1 MRNARLMVLAAALL
15 LPSTVLAQR
24 GGGMG
29 GMGGMGRGGMGGG
42 RRGGRSGGGEGASA
56 PQVPSSDDILKN
68 SPLRLLID
76 KAKDLSLAD
85 SQRTALVNQQAQ
97 LDQRLQHLLVTLDSA
112 KANRPRVLSDSERA
126 VGGDQREVAM
136 SGFRMVRSTLGSIRA
151 VEDSAATVAV
161 NAFTDKQRA
170 KAYKLLADR
179 REKLDKQEAPAE
191 RGGRR
196 GEPPSNRFRMLD

>member
-1 MRNARLMVLAAALL
+1 MVLMAALL

-56 PQVPSSDDILKN
+56 PQVPSSDDILKD

-85 SQRTALVNQQAQ
+85 SQRTSIVNQQAQ

-126 VGGDQREVAM
+126 GGGDQREAAM
-136 SGFRMVRSTLGSIRA
+136 SGFRMVRSTLASIRA
-151 VEDSAATVAV
+151 AEDSAAVVAV
-161 NAFTDKQRA
+161 NGLSDKQRA
-170 KAYKLLADR
+170 KAYKLLAAR
-179 REKLDKQEAPAE
+179 RDKLDKEESPH
-191 RGGRR
+191 RGFREGN
-196 GEPPSNRFRMLD
+196 PPQSRLRIDR